1 MAKRSTIKELY
12 GKSSGLVLP
21 LTKKFDLM
29 IERQFDDKYFYT
41 IFTIGGDN
49 KFDITPFVEL
59 NEDMTDKEVK
69 DIILDYVMTKIVF
82 GGELKP
88 ITPRDQIQQP
98 NRLENYDF
106 MKDIDERWINYYAD
120 TTGDG
125 DFENLDPY
133 VLEYINDIM
142 TELKTSPYP
151 YKARKKWDDYDKLLR
166 IRNTIIK
173 QVDEYLEKNNK

>member
-12 GKSSGLVLP
+12 GKSSGLILP

-29 IERQFDDKYFYT
+29 IERQYNDQYFYT
-41 IFTIGGDN
+41 IFTTGGDN
-49 KFDITPFVEL
+49 KFDITPYVEL

-69 DIILDYVMTKIVF
+69 DIILDYVVAKIVF

-88 ITPRDQIQQP
+88 ITPKDQLQQP
-98 NRLENYDF
+98 NRLKNYDF
-106 MKDIDERWINYYAD
+106 MKDIDERLINSYAEI
-120 TTGDG
+120 TGDT

-133 VLEYINDIM
+133 VMEYINDIM
-142 TELKTSPYP
+142 EELKTSPFP
-151 YKARKKWDDYDKLLR
+151 YNARKKWDDYDKLLR

-173 QVDEYLEKNNK
+173 QIDEFIEKNKN